1 MLTEGTTYTPAQVIR
16 HCAER
21 REPFMVPKW
30 VTSLSSI
37 PKTPSGK
44 ITKKNIWDHA
54 TVARVGG
61 GEV

>member
-1 MLTEGTTYTPAQVIR
+1 MIQ

-21 REPFMVPKW
+21 LEPFMVPKW
-30 VTSLSSI
+30 VTLLSSI

-44 ITKKNIWDHA
+44 ITKKNIWGHA

-61 GEV
+61 DEV